1 MPGFRSWKIL
11 STGNPDDVAK
21 IRLIPKLLLKE
32 SSNGTNKLVLV
43 ITKQYDQIIEVGNP
57 VSMAKI
63 FQAQGA
69 DELIFTNI
77 RPENTS
83 YAELRKIINAV
94 SEEIFM
100 PVTVGGGINSV
111 QQFRELLK
119 DGADKISI
127 NTAAVNDPVLITEA
141 SVIFGAQCVVVSIDY
156 KKEPD
161 GSHWVYTNGG
171 KKRTELHPVAWA
183 KEAER
188 LGAGEILLTS
198 IDHDGMRDGMDNE
211 VNRQVCEAVSIP
223 VIVSGG
229 CSLPQHFIDA
239 VKVGKGDAVAA
250 GTFFAFK
257 DQSFMQVR
265 SHIRN
270 AGIDIRVYT

>member
-1 MPGFRSWKIL
+1 
-11 STGNPDDVAK
+11 VAK
-21 IRLIPKLLLKE
+21 VRLIPKLLLKE
-32 SSNGTNKLVLV
+32 SSNGTKNLVLV
-43 ITKQYDQIIEVGNP
+43 VTKQYHQVIEIGSP

-77 RPENTS
+77 SPENTD
-83 YAELRKIINAV
+83 YKQLRKIINEV

-100 PVTVGGGINSV
+100 PVTVGGGVNTV
-111 QQFRELLK
+111 QQFRELLT

-127 NTAAVNDPVLITEA
+127 NTAAVDNPALITEA
-141 SVIFGAQCVVVSIDY
+141 SVNFGAQCVVVSIDY

-161 GSHWVYTNGG
+161 GTYVVYTNGG
-171 KKRTELHPVAWA
+171 THKTTLNPVQWA
-183 KEAER
+183 IEAER

-198 IDHDGMRDGMDNE
+198 IDHDGMRDGMDN
-211 VNRQVCEAVSIP
+211 VMNRKVCEAVSIP

-239 VKVGKGDAVAA
+239 VKEGKGDAVAA

>member
-1 MPGFRSWKIL
+1 M
-11 STGNPDDVAK
+11 AK
-21 IRLIPKLLLKE
+21 VRLIPKLLLKE
-32 SSNGTNKLVLV
+32 SGNGSKKPVLV
-43 ITKQYDQIIEVGNP
+43 ITKQYDQIIEIGSP

-77 RPENTS
+77 RPEVTP
-83 YAELRKIINAV
+83 YRELREIINRV

-100 PVTVGGGINSV
+100 PITVGGGITDT
-111 QQFRELLK
+111 QQFRELLT

-127 NTAAVNDPVLITEA
+127 NTAAIKNPGLITEA
-141 SVIFGAQCVVVSIDY
+141 SAIFGAQCVVVSIDY
-156 KKEPD
+156 RKETD
-161 GSHWVYTNGG
+161 GSYRVYSNGG
-171 KKRTELHPVAWA
+171 TQITGLDPVQWA
-183 KEAER
+183 MEAER

-198 IDHDGMRDGMDNE
+198 IDHDGMRDGMDNQL
-211 VNRQVCEAVSIP
+211 NRLVCEAVSIP

-239 VKVGKGDAVAA
+239 VKIGKADAVAA

-265 SHIRN
+265 SHISN

>member
-1 MPGFRSWKIL
+1 M
-11 STGNPDDVAK
+11 
-21 IRLIPKLLLKE
+21 
-32 SSNGTNKLVLV
+32 LV
-43 ITKQYDQIIEVGNP
+43 ITRQYDEIIEIGSP

-77 RPENTS
+77 RPETTS
-83 YAELRKIINAV
+83 YEELRRIINAI

-100 PVTVGGGINSV
+100 PVTVGGGISTV
-111 QQFRELLK
+111 QQFRELLT

-127 NTAAVNDPVLITEA
+127 NSAAINNPSLINEA
-141 SVIFGAQCVVVSIDY
+141 SQIFGAQCVVVSIDY
-156 KKEPD
+156 RKEAD
-161 GSHWVYTNGG
+161 GSYLVYTDGG
-171 KKRTELHPVAWA
+171 KTNTGLNPVSWA
-183 KEAER
+183 LEAQR

-198 IDHDGMRDGMDNE
+198 IDHDGMRNGMDNFL
-211 VNRQVCEAVSIP
+211 NRQVCEAVSIP

-239 VKVGKGDAVAA
+239 VKEGKGDAVAA

>member
-1 MPGFRSWKIL
+1 M
-11 STGNPDDVAK
+11 AK
-21 IRLIPKLLLKE
+21 VRLIPKLLLKE
-32 SSNGTNKLVLV
+32 SINGSKKPVLV
-43 ITKQYDQIIEVGNP
+43 ITKQYDQIIEIGNP
-57 VSMAKI
+57 VSTAKI

-77 RPENTS
+77 RPEVTP
-83 YAELRKIINAV
+83 YEELRKIINQV

-100 PVTVGGGINSV
+100 PVTVGGGIYNV
-111 QQFRELLK
+111 KQFRELLT
-119 DGADKISI
+119 DGADKVSI
-127 NTAAVNDPVLITEA
+127 NTSAVKKPSLITEA
-141 SVIFGAQCVVVSIDY
+141 STIFGAQCVVVSIDY
-156 KKEPD
+156 KKEA
-161 GSHWVYTNGG
+161 NGTYALYIKSG
-171 KKRTELHPVAWA
+171 TEKTELNPVQWA
-183 KEAER
+183 VEAER

-198 IDHDGMRDGMDNE
+198 IDHDGMRDGMENE
-211 VNRQVCEAVSIP
+211 INQLVCEAVSIP

-239 VKVGKGDAVAA
+239 VKIGKADAVAA

-265 SHIRN
+265 SHISN

>member
-1 MPGFRSWKIL
+1 M
-11 STGNPDDVAK
+11 AK
-21 IRLIPKLLLKE
+21 VRLIPKLLLKE
-32 SSNGTNKLVLV
+32 SVNSKKLVLV
-43 ITKQYDQIIEVGNP
+43 ITKQYDQIIEIGSP

-77 RPENTS
+77 RPEVTS
-83 YAELRKIINAV
+83 YAELRKVINSV

-100 PVTVGGGINSV
+100 PVTVGGGISTV
-111 QQFRELLK
+111 QQFRELLT

-127 NTAAVNDPVLITEA
+127 NTAAVNNPSLITEA
-141 SVIFGAQCVVVSIDY
+141 SMIFGAQCVVVSIDY
-156 KKEPD
+156 KKEED
-161 GSHWVYTNGG
+161 GSYRVYTHYGT
-171 KKRTELHPVAWA
+171 KKTELDPVEWA
-183 KEAER
+183 KQAEIA
-188 LGAGEILLTS
+188 GAGEILLTS
-198 IDHDGMRDGMDNE
+198 IDHDGMRNGMDNE
-211 VNRQVCEAVSIP
+211 MNKRVCESLSIP

-239 VKVGKGDAVAA
+239 VKIGKGDAVAA

>member
-1 MPGFRSWKIL
+1 M
-11 STGNPDDVAK
+11 AK
-21 IRLIPKLLLKE
+21 VRLIPKLLLKE
-32 SSNGTNKLVLV
+32 SSHGSKKPVLV
-43 ITKQYDQIIEVGNP
+43 ITRRYNEIIEIGSP

-77 RPENTS
+77 RPETIP
-83 YAELRKIINAV
+83 YYELRKIINAI

-100 PVTVGGGINSV
+100 PVTVGGGIFSV
-111 QQFRELLK
+111 EQFRELLT

-127 NTAAVNDPVLITEA
+127 NTAAIKNPALITEA
-141 SVIFGAQCVVVSIDY
+141 SLKFGAQCVVVSIDY
-156 KKEPD
+156 KKDEE
-161 GSHWVYTNGG
+161 GKCFVYTNGG
-171 KKRTELHPVAWA
+171 TVKTNYSPEEWA
-183 KEAER
+183 VEAEKF
-188 LGAGEILLTS
+188 GAGEILLTS
-198 IDHDGMRDGMDNE
+198 MDNDGMRNGMDNYM
-211 VNRQVCEAVSIP
+211 NKIVCEAVSIP

-239 VKVGKGDAVAA
+239 VIDGKADAVAA

>member
-1 MPGFRSWKIL
+1 M
-11 STGNPDDVAK
+11 AK
-21 IRLIPKLLLKE
+21 VRLIPKLLLKE
-32 SSNGTNKLVLV
+32 SSNGSKKLVLV
-43 ITKQYDQIIEVGNP
+43 ITRQYDQIIEIGSP

-63 FQAQGA
+63 YQAQGA

-77 RPENTS
+77 RPETTP
-83 YAELRKIINAV
+83 YAELRKTINAI

-100 PVTVGGGINSV
+100 PITVGGGISTV
-111 QQFRELLK
+111 QQFRELLT

-127 NTAAVNDPVLITEA
+127 NTAAINNPSLIQEA
-141 SVIFGAQCVVVSIDY
+141 SEIFGAQCVVVGIDY
-156 KKEPD
+156 RKQPD
-161 GSHWVYTNGG
+161 GSYMVYSNGG
-171 KKRTELHPVAWA
+171 KTPTHLDPVSWA
-183 KEAER
+183 VEAQR

-198 IDHDGMRDGMDNE
+198 IENDGMRNGMDN
-211 VNRQVCEAVSIP
+211 VLNRQVCEAVSIP

-239 VKVGKGDAVAA
+239 VKEGKGDAVAA

-265 SHIRN
+265 SHIHN